1 MAKPSVTADSTQRK
15 STRSEG
21 NWDPRL
27 ASTEIGVDCCGGAKL
42 SYFAG
47 VCDADDVAGQ
57 RDGAI
62 HDYDRYLD
70 QMRFRS
76 LNMEQGCSTWFKS
89 DFEGRT

>member
-15 STRSEG
+15 SPKSEG
-21 NWDPRL
+21 NWDPNL
-27 ASTEIGVDCCGGAKL
+27 TSTEIGADACCASL

-47 VCDADDVAGQ
+47 VSGDSAGQ
-57 RDGAI
+57 RDGAMG
-62 HDYDRYLD
+62 DYGRYLD

-89 DFEGRT
+89 DFERGT